1 MGDFTV
7 SISAKLVEQL
17 IDDGKKSKKKP
28 KKVKPKIPREPLKPQ
43 SKVKGEQISDASEV
57 HKGTASTGWPLQ
69 PPVFLPVTPPAPPA
83 NAELETIR
91 SAIQEGEK
99 VLDKLQTQ
107 EETLA
112 KEVTQRAKD
121 LRDKEFKLP
130 YQKPIPCIVEIDACK
145 ACYKENVK
153 NPLKC
158 APLIQ
163 TFADCARRVRQ
174 QVSSADKS

>member
-17 IDDGKKSKKKP
+17 IDDGKRCKKKT

-43 SKVKGEQISDASEV
+43 SKVRDEQISDASKV
-57 HKGTASTGWPLQ
+57 HKGTASAGWPLL
-69 PPVFLPVTPPAPPA
+69 PPVFLPITPPAPPA
-83 NAELETIR
+83 NTELDAIR
-91 SAIQEGEK
+91 SVIQEGEK
-99 VLDKLQTQ
+99 VLDKLQKQ

-112 KEVTQRAKD
+112 QEVTLRSKD
-121 LRDKEFKLP
+121 LCDKEFKVP
-130 YQKPIPCIVEIDACK
+130 YQKPLPCFVEIDACK

-158 APLIQ
+158 GPLIQ
-163 TFADCARRVRQ
+163 NFTDCARRVRQ